1 MTIDCTLDSLMIPAL
16 ATYPNEFGTKVA
28 KGGLSTEM
36 CCDNIALPFRKQRPY
51 EVNETSE
58 TTEIQ
63 HNAIFVVKTAGI
75 ILTLHDGS
83 EDFLG
88 CEARVINTSTGNI
101 TVKGGVSGLDG
112 AATGVVV
119 PSKREMRFIYL
130 SDGWHSSYNE
140 YQNVINEEIADGT
153 IGLSK
158 IQKDALLNYFYPV
171 GSLYSSSKTTNPSL
185 LFGGT
190 WKQITDCFILAA
202 GEIGKDGAK
211 KADVTG
217 GSATHKLTVDEMP
230 IHSHSLS
237 KDNAILTMNEH
248 FHAIKAHTHTI
259 SPHTHNAG
267 TMKIVGEAKMMI
279 HESQG
284 YSGALST
291 THNGSS
297 DGNANSVR
305 GTQGLLKL
313 FADSTHG
320 WSGYTSTNLDKNG
333 ASSTDDGKGLVTKS
347 NTSALST
354 DSYKSTGFISGK
366 TDDKGGDTNFSIMP
380 PYITKYVWERT
391 A

>member
-171 GSLYSSSKTTNPSL
+171 GSLYSSSKPTNPST

-230 IHSHSLS
+230 SHSHTFTPSGS
-237 KDNAILTMNEH
+237 ITM
-248 FHAIKAHTHTI
+248 KAHSHGLNN
-259 SPHTHNAG
+259 HTHKFSVTVKGGNHRHSISIG
-267 TMKIVGEAKMMI
+267 DYSDTDERGRK
-279 HESQG
+279 SPDPSRSDPTWNYYSG
-284 YSGALST
+284 YSGELSMSGGGT
-291 THNGSS
+291 TE
-297 DGNANSVR
+297 GNS
-305 GTQGLLKL
+305 GTTTSETTQGSFKG
-313 FADSTHG
+313 DKS
-320 WSGYTSTNLDKNG
+320 STST
-333 ASSTDDGKGLVTKS
+333 SGLGTE
-347 NTSALST
+347 
-354 DSYKSTGFISGK
+354 
-366 TDDKGGDTNFSIMP
+366 FSIMP
-380 PYITKYVWERT
+380 PYIVKYCWERT